1 VPLARLRVLF
11 ESVRGDTA
19 VEACQTLQPS
29 QLTPAG
35 EICHQRFGAP
45 RRRRAIRHAA
55 YALSILFDGVAV
67 VCAYGLGLLFR
78 FGGRVPETYAL
89 RFVAVSSVLAV
100 IYVTANVLLRM
111 YWRGWRFASVQDA
124 LALSQAVGI
133 ATCVAIVADM
143 AIFPLDHPL
152 PVSIF
157 PAGGVFALAG
167 MGLGR
172 FRYRLLQYAAVA
184 LNKAPAHRV
193 LIVGAGTAGEW
204 LARELQLNPKL
215 GFLAIGFVDD
225 DRDKQGQRIQGLR
238 IIGTRHEVRSLVQ
251 HHRVDTIVVA
261 IPSLTPEQ
269 RRAILAHCEDTPAQ
283 IKIVPGLP
291 ELLDRRQDDTL
302 FRDARIEDLLG
313 RPPVLFGDRASVRQV
328 VQGSVLITGAAGSI
342 GSELA
347 RQLAANGARQLV
359 LLDSNESELFDLVAQ
374 LQLVY
379 SRQFTQLETV
389 VADVRHEPALQRAF
403 HQYRPTTVFHAAAYK
418 HVPLMQ
424 AHPQE
429 AVITNVVGTY
439 NVCRAAATVG
449 CSRFVFISTD
459 KAVAPVNV
467 MGATKRIGELMVQAF
482 AGGSTIFCAVRF
494 GNVLGSRGSVIP
506 TFARQIR
513 DGGPVTITH
522 PDMTRFFM
530 SIPEAANLIIEASC
544 HALGGDIFILDMGSP
559 VRVLDLAH
567 KLIRLHGLR
576 PGTDIE
582 IREIGMRPGE
592 KLHEALTTAD
602 ETVLPTPHPR
612 VLRVREAA
620 SCVPRRE
627 EIQCLVDRLRILAET
642 APTEALVDAV
652 FTAVT
657 ANGREA
663 AWHNA
668 WGPRALGAAPIQVGA
683 VAAAE

>member
-1 VPLARLRVLF
+1 L
-11 ESVRGDTA
+11 
-19 VEACQTLQPS
+19 TLQTS
-29 QLTPAG
+29 QLITAG
-35 EICHQRFGAP
+35 EVRHQRFAAQ
-45 RRRRAIRHAA
+45 RRRRAVR
-55 YALSILFDGVAV
+55 YATYVLSILYDSAAV

-89 RFVAVSSVLAV
+89 RFVAVSSVLVV
-100 IYVTANVLLRM
+100 IYVSANVLLRM

-124 LALSQAVGI
+124 LALIQAVGI
-133 ATCVAIVADM
+133 ASCLAILADV
-143 AIFPLDHPL
+143 AIFPFDHPL

-157 PAGGVFALAG
+157 PAGGVFTLAG
-167 MGLGR
+167 MGAGR

-184 LNKAPAHRV
+184 LNKASAHRV

-215 GFLAIGFVDD
+215 GFSPIGFVDD
-225 DRDKQGQRIQGLR
+225 DRDKQDQRIQGLR
-238 IIGTRHEVRSLVQ
+238 IIGTRHDVRRLVQ
-251 HHRVDTIVVA
+251 QHRVDTIVVA
-261 IPSLTPEQ
+261 IPSLAPEQ
-269 RRAILAHCEDTPAQ
+269 RRDILANCEDTPAQ
-283 IKIVPGLP
+283 IKIVPGIP

-313 RPPVLFGDRASVRQV
+313 RPPVVFGDRASMRQV
-328 VQGSVLITGAAGSI
+328 LEGSVLITGAAGSI

-347 RQLAANGARQLV
+347 RQLAASGARQLI

-379 SRQFTQLETV
+379 PCQRPRLDTI
-389 VADVRHEPALQRAF
+389 VADVRHEPALERVF
-403 HQYRPTTVFHAAAYK
+403 REYRPTNVFHAAAYK

-424 AHPQE
+424 AYPQE
-429 AVITNVVGTY
+429 AVMTNVVGTY
-439 NVCRAAATVG
+439 NVCRAAAGVD

-467 MGATKRIGELMVQAF
+467 MGATKRIGELMVQTF

-522 PDMTRFFM
+522 FDMTRFFM

-544 HALGGDIFILDMGSP
+544 HAVGGDVFILDMGAP
-559 VRVLDLAH
+559 VRILDLAH

-576 PGTDIE
+576 PGMDIE

-592 KLHEALTTAD
+592 KLHESLTTRD

-612 VLRVREAA
+612 VLRVRDGDG
-620 SCVPRRE
+620 CIPRPD
-627 EIQCLVDRLRILAET
+627 EIQHLVEYLRLLAET

-652 FTAVT
+652 FTAVRT
-657 ANGREA
+657 NAREGV
-663 AWHNA
+663 WRHA
-668 WGPRALGAAPIQVGA
+668 WGPRAAGVAAIQVGA